1 PLVLQDVCPP
11 RRSGPLRD
19 AASGRPGCGR
29 ATIGGLMTNIS
40 VTNKVVTFITVYE
53 VARADQQHLIDL
65 LTTAYEQTIRHLPGF
80 VEAHMHRSSDGV
92 RVVSYAQWDAQA
104 DVEAMIRN
112 SELWP
117 IFVEIGRIAG
127 ADPRY
132 YQVAADWT
140 PV

>member
-1 PLVLQDVCPP
+1 MENGRQPEKE
-11 RRSGPLRD
+11 RSMT
-19 AASGRPGCGR
+19 
-29 ATIGGLMTNIS
+29 TIAVS
-40 VTNKVVTFITVYE
+40 NKVVTFITVYE
-53 VARADQQHLIDL
+53 VAPTDQQHLIDL
-65 LTTAYEQTIRHLPGF
+65 ITTAYERTISHLPGF

-92 RVVSYAQWDAQA
+92 RVVSYAQWNAQA

-117 IFVEIGRIAG
+117 IFVEIGRIAS